1 MATPKKGISVQFK
14 TIAVASALLLTCTL
28 AYAQS
33 QPYPSRPIKL
43 IVGYP
48 AGGASDVTAR
58 AVANKMVDFLGQPVV
73 VENKPGAAGNIGSE
87 FVARSKADGYTLI
100 FGTISSSINGS
111 LYKKL
116 NYDPVKD
123 FVAISQVTST
133 PFLLVTNPNSP
144 YKNVA
149 DIIAAAKKAQN
160 RDQLPDYATA
170 GNGSGSHLFTELFT
184 SMAGIRLNHVPY
196 RGAAPAMA
204 DVMGG
209 QVPLA
214 FDNILTTMA
223 QVQSGKLRALAVST
237 QTRSSVMPNIPTL
250 AEAGVPGYDA
260 TAWFGVLAP
269 AGTPSA
275 IVEQLATA
283 IQKSVKTPEVTESM
297 LKGGAEPVGS
307 TPAQFD
313 AFYKAEVAKW
323 AKVVKSANVQVE

>member
-1 MATPKKGISVQFK
+1 MISLTKNMLLSALLTAT
-14 TIAVASALLLTCTL
+14 AVASA
-28 AYAQS
+28 
-33 QPYPSRPIKL
+33 QPKFPEGQIKL
-43 IVGYP
+43 IVP
-48 AGGASDVTAR
+48 FAAGGGVDSAAR
-58 AVANKMVDFLGQPVV
+58 VIAKQMQANLNIPFI
-73 VENKPGAAGNIGSE
+73 VENKPGGGSNIGSE

-133 PFLLVTNPNSP
+133 PFLLVANPNSP
-144 YKNVA
+144 YKSVA
-149 DIIAAAKKAQN
+149 DVIAAAKKAQN

-170 GNGSGSHLFTELFT
+170 GNGSGSHLFMELFT

-196 RGAAPAMA
+196 RGAAPAVA

-209 QVPLA
+209 QVPLT
-214 FDNILTTMA
+214 FDNILTTLA

-237 QTRSSVMPNIPTL
+237 KTRSSVVPEIPTI
-250 AEAGVPGYDA
+250 AESGVPGFDA

-269 AGTPSA
+269 AGTP
-275 IVEQLATA
+275 VPVVNQLADA
-283 IQKSVKTPEVTESM
+283 IQKSVKTASVTETL
-297 LKGGAEPVGS
+297 LKAGAEPVGS

-313 AFYKAEVAKW
+313 AFYKAEVEKW

>member
-1 MATPKKGISVQFK
+1 
-14 TIAVASALLLTCTL
+14 
-28 AYAQS
+28 
-33 QPYPSRPIKL
+33 
-43 IVGYP
+43 
-48 AGGASDVTAR
+48 
-58 AVANKMVDFLGQPVV
+58 MVDFLSQPVV

-87 FVARSKADGYTLI
+87 FVARSKADGYTLV

-133 PFLLVTNPNSP
+133 PFLLVANPNSP
-144 YKNVA
+144 YKTVA
-149 DIIAAAKKAQN
+149 DVIAAAKKAPSPA
-160 RDQLPDYATA
+160 QLPDYATA

-223 QVQSGKLRALAVST
+223 QVQAGKLRALAVST
-237 QTRSSVMPNIPTL
+237 KTRSSVMPNIPTL

-269 AGTPSA
+269 AGTPPA
-275 IVEQLATA
+275 IVEQLAAA
-283 IQKSVKTPEVTESM
+283 IQKSVKTPEVTEAM

-313 AFYKAEVAKW
+313 TFYKAEVEKW